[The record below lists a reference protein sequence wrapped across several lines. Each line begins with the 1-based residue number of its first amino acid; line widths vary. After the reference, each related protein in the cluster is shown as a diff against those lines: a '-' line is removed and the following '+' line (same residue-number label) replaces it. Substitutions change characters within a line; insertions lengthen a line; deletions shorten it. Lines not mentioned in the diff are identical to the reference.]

1 MQPPTEPTARRSALS
16 RPPQGDE
23 DALYRRHHDELLRAV
38 AHVVR
43 APRALIE
50 DACQTA
56 WLKLLRNQPDRPAV
70 FGWLRTV
77 AIHEAYRLSRLSRRE
92 AHLELLRSG
101 EVDWVD
107 TVADV
112 RSLDDAVEALE
123 ALRALASLPD
133 RQRRDLEL
141 KTAGY
146 SYEEIRSREPGR
158 SFTSVNKSLTR
169 ARRRIRQ
176 ERAGT
181 RPGRSRGGQNG
192 SSSLF

>member
-1 MQPPTEPTARRSALS
+1 MQPPTEPIATPSALN
-16 RPPQGDE
+16 RAPHGDE

-38 AHVVR
+38 SHVVR
-43 APRALIE
+43 APRELIE

-56 WLKLLRNQPDRPAV
+56 WMRLLREQPDRRIV

-77 AIHEAYRLSRLSRRE
+77 AIREAYWLSRLSRRD
-92 AHLELLRSG
+92 ARLELLRSG
-101 EVDWVD
+101 EFDWAD

-133 RQRRDLEL
+133 RQRQDLAL

-146 SYEEIRSREPGR
+146 SYKEIRSRVPGR
-158 SFTSVNKSLTR
+158 SFRSVSKSLAR

-176 ERAGT
+176 ARADISG
-181 RPGRSRGGQNG
+181 
-192 SSSLF
+192 